1 MSNTV
6 VRFSHVFVLSF
17 SLAYGRISMQ
27 ITDFTSFSS
36 LADSLFPE
44 NMIDFLVQSLGC
56 FTG

>member
-44 NMIDFLVQSLGC
+44 NM
-56 FTG
+56 